1 VRSVITAGGLVSET
15 HYLGQ
20 HCERTLNSGNTKY
33 YYIPTGD
40 DVAGQLVADGDED
53 DEEEVVK
60 TSSFRL
66 ASDRCAVLTSV
77 LCWYT
82 ARLRAIISR
91 VTITSAS
98 HHHKGTTVPYEEIF
112 RSIAA
117 EYNLDWHLL
126 VEQAYRESRF
136 DPLAVG
142 KANDL
147 GLMQVL
153 PATWD
158 EWAPKVGVYD
168 PFDPASNVRV
178 AAAYLDWIRAQLVKQ
193 GRPEPYWMLV
203 AYNWGIGNV
212 LKLLKA
218 GGSWGQVPPER
229 GAYAVDITLGA
240 EANAVAEQMTAAART
255 TQG

>member
-1 VRSVITAGGLVSET
+1 M
-15 HYLGQ
+15 
-20 HCERTLNSGNTKY
+20 
-33 YYIPTGD
+33 
-40 DVAGQLVADGDED
+40 
-53 DEEEVVK
+53 
-60 TSSFRL
+60 
-66 ASDRCAVLTSV
+66 
-77 LCWYT
+77 
-82 ARLRAIISR
+82 
-91 VTITSAS
+91 
-98 HHHKGTTVPYEEIF
+98 PYEEIF

-178 AAAYLDWIRAQLVKQ
+178 AGAPLLGGMGIVYLCFDHQEQRPIALKTFRPEFLPDRAGRRTGRHADSALQ
-193 GRPEPYWMLV
+193 GRSV
-203 AYNWGIGNV
+203 NRV
-212 LKLLKA
+212 
-218 GGSWGQVPPER
+218 GQAQPTRPV
-229 GAYAVDITLGA
+229 G
-240 EANAVAEQMTAAART
+240 
-255 TQG
+255 